1 MNRVTKLVALAMAS
15 GTFCGTMSRPIP
27 AAETLSPFDLT
38 RGLVLSG
45 TVVTMDDRHSV
56 LEHGGVL
63 VRDGLIAA
71 VWEGDHAPAGTP
83 LGAAI
88 IDLGP
93 SALIFPGMIN
103 LHNHPTY
110 DVLRLWPAPSSDVQT
125 ALGRPHGTEPYA
137 NRYQWNR
144 PRPGILV

>member
-1 MNRVTKLVALAMAS
+1 MNRFTKLLSLAMAS
-15 GTFCGTMSRPIP
+15 GTFCGTMSGPIP
-27 AAETLSPFDLT
+27 AAEALPPFDPS

-71 VWEGDHAPAGTP
+71 VWEGDRAPAGTP
-83 LGAAI
+83 LDGAAI
-88 IDLGP
+88 IELGP

-103 LHNHPTY
+103 LHNHPGSAAQIPGPFAS
-110 DVLRLWPAPSSDVQT
+110 PARS
-125 ALGRPHGTEPYA
+125 A
-137 NRYQWNR
+137 
-144 PRPGILV
+144 